1 MLQQWL
7 ACFTPMILSA
17 PAAGPSLNKI
27 QVIRC
32 AFLPSGASFSTVF
45 TGNFLVGV
53 CCKAPHGE
61 AGDGSAAAVGG
72 LPEDLGSSPAPTQQL
87 TRI

>member
-7 ACFTPMILSA
+7 AYFTPMILSA
-17 PAAGPSLNKI
+17 LAAGPSLNKI

-32 AFLPSGASFSTVF
+32 TCLPSGASFSTVF
-45 TGNFLVGV
+45 TRNFLVGV

-61 AGDGSAAAVGG
+61 AGHGSAAAVGAV
-72 LPEDLGSSPAPTQQL
+72 PEDLGSIPPPT
-87 TRI
+87 